1 LVLADIL
8 KDFAH
13 VAAVYQGI
21 RTSLEWRAER
31 AESST
36 RTGTFHARLLPGIR
50 ISHNYAIFFNS
61 LDDKRIFEKLNVYGL
76 PYCDLAASLAIPPH
90 SSPWYDDG
98 SGGIP

>member
-1 LVLADIL
+1 
-8 KDFAH
+8 

-21 RTSLEWRAER
+21 RTALEWRAER
-31 AESST
+31 AESSA
-36 RTGTFHARLLPGIR
+36 RTGTFRARLLPGIR
-50 ISHNYAIFFNS
+50 ISRIYSIFFNA
-61 LDDKRIFEKLNVYGL
+61 LTGNRTFAKLNVYGL